1 MHSYPPKET
10 GRQSRPAPTTVEP
23 TVQHGSSRQENT
35 DMLVTADN
43 WTTARDVSAT
53 VPYLMTKTRK
63 RQAISELLSTLL
75 NCLRAALSN
84 KNEAN

>member
-1 MHSYPPKET
+1 
-10 GRQSRPAPTTVEP
+10 
-23 TVQHGSSRQENT
+23 
-35 DMLVTADN
+35 MLVTADN
-43 WTTARDVSAT
+43 WATARDVSAT

-63 RQAISELLSTLL
+63 RQAISALL